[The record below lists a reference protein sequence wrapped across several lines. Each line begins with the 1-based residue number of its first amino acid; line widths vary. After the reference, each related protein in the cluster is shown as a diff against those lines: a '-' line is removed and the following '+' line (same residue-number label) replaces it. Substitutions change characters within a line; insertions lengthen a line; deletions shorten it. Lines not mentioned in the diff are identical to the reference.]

1 MPDDTPSPHQGPPG
15 APPAGA
21 HPPTPQAPLPPPQA
35 TPPPPLPPLGYAPG
49 HPPGYGPGYG
59 PPGYPHAPPVQPKT
73 NELAIAALVCGC
85 CVPVYLVTAIPAV
98 VLGFI
103 ARSQIAR
110 SNGTQTGRGMATA
123 GIVLGFVG
131 IGLGLVIGLAVILLL
146 FGGLA
151 AGS

>member
-1 MPDDTPSPHQGPPG
+1 
-15 APPAGA
+15 
-21 HPPTPQAPLPPPQA
+21 
-35 TPPPPLPPLGYAPG
+35 GYAPG
-49 HPPGYGPGYG
+49 HPPGYGPAYGPPAYG
-59 PPGYPHAPPVQPKT
+59 PPGYPYGPPGQAKT

-110 SNGTQTGRGMATA
+110 SNGMQTGRGMATA
-123 GIVLGFVG
+123 GIVLGFAG
-131 IGLGLVIGLAVILLL
+131 IALGLVIGVVLLLLL

-151 AGS
+151 GGVVIG